1 MQKDYGTARRQV
13 ARNDCKS
20 QLVFSIFRLG
30 ALAFGVLP
38 WRLNKCDSSKCH
50 ERSARFGKVAVLFGG
65 TSAEREVSLKSGR
78 AVLAALL
85 RQGVDAHGV
94 DVVDNTILEKL
105 RSGGFARVFIV
116 LHGRGGEDGVIQ
128 GALETLGLPYTGS
141 GVLGSALGMDKVRTK
156 QIWQAAGL
164 PTPKFLVLESASD
177 LGRVEAELGFPVMI
191 KPAHE
196 GSSIGMSKVEC
207 AADLPAAWQSAMQ
220 YDTACLPRTGS
231 RSRIHRLDSG
241 RAGVAADPPGNHACL
256 LRLPGQIFRRRH
268 ALSLSRAAYP
278 RPKNCSCVRSRNAL
292 FAPSRRVVGEAWTSC
307 VDHNGQPYLIE
318 VNTVPGMTDHSLVPM
333 AARAA
338 GIDFEALVLRILED
352 SLARD
357 AQTESVRHDA

>member
-1 MQKDYGTARRQV
+1 MSDMT
-13 ARNDCKS
+13 
-20 QLVFSIFRLG
+20 
-30 ALAFGVLP
+30 
-38 WRLNKCDSSKCH
+38 
-50 ERSARFGKVAVLFGG
+50 RFGKVAVLFGG

-78 AVLAALL
+78 AVLEALQ

-94 DVVDNTILEKL
+94 DVVDNTILETL

-164 PTPKFLVLESASD
+164 PTPKFLLLESASD
-177 LGRVEAELGFPVMI
+177 LSRVEAELGFPVMI

-207 AADLPAAWQSAMQ
+207 AADLPAAWQAAMQ
-220 YDTACLPRTGS
+220 YDRAVLAETWITGREYTASMLGEQALPL
-231 RSRIHRLDSG
+231 IRLETTHAFYDYQAKYFANDTRYHCPCG
-241 RAGVAADPPGNHACL
+241 LPEAEELQLRALAQRAFRAVAARGW
-256 LRLPGQIFRRRH
+256 G
-268 ALSLSRAAYP
+268 
-278 RPKNCSCVRSRNAL
+278 
-292 FAPSRRVVGEAWTSC
+292 RVDFMC
-307 VDHNGQPYLIE
+307 DHNGQPYLIE

-338 GIDFEALVLRILED
+338 GINFEALVLRILED